1 MNINNYLEI
10 AKGKVNNKY
19 VKTLLLAIYAGIFI
33 SLAGLLSTVVSLK
46 ITNYS
51 VAKILSGLV
60 FPIGLILV
68 ILFKTELFTGNSLL
82 IIPVLNKDI
91 KIKQLLRNWLIVY
104 IGNFLGAL
112 LITILIYNTPLKDT
126 ISSSIIN
133 TAHTKINYS
142 WIEAIILGA
151 FCNFL
156 VCISVFLASTV
167 KSTSE
172 KILVIFIPIF
182 MFIVLSFEHS
192 IANMLYLSLGYL
204 LESTLTI
211 KAILI
216 NNLLPVTIGNIL
228 GGLFLG
234 VSIWFL
240 REK

>member
-112 LITILIYNTPLKDT
+112 LIAILIYNTPLKDT

-156 VCISVFLASTV
+156 VCISAFLASTV

>member
-91 KIKQLLRNWLIVY
+91 KLKQLLRNWLIVY

-112 LITILIYNTPLKDT
+112 LIAILIYNTPLKDT

-133 TAHTKINYS
+133 TVQTKVNYS
-142 WIEAIILGA
+142 FIEAMILGLL
-151 FCNFL
+151 CNFL

-167 KSTSE
+167 KTTGE

-192 IANMLYLSLGYL
+192 VANMLYLSLGYL
-204 LESTLTI
+204 LDNTLTI
-211 KAILI
+211 KDILI